1 MEDEEDA
8 THIVRVGIA
17 PSARALPSP
26 LSRERLV
33 QLDVIPTSPA
43 ARSTKSYA
51 GCSLTQ
57 ESLTDK
63 KRNFALSN
71 NEARCLFQKQLFP
84 GRRSFPGTVSDQ
96 HPHRAAVTPT
106 LGKQQTNN
114 VILPLRSTAVH
125 NNYV

>member
-33 QLDVIPTSPA
+33 QLDVIRTLPA
-43 ARSTKSYA
+43 ARSTQSYA

-57 ESLTDK
+57 KSLTD
-63 KRNFALSN
+63 
-71 NEARCLFQKQLFP
+71 
-84 GRRSFPGTVSDQ
+84 
-96 HPHRAAVTPT
+96 
-106 LGKQQTNN
+106 
-114 VILPLRSTAVH
+114 
-125 NNYV
+125 